1 MTKDDRQAFE
11 VPDRLFEYVRAVV
24 DNRALAT
31 VLLFL
36 LSLLLVGIDNIAG
49 ILAVLLIGF
58 LLIDRFETV
67 RRCVVIGG
75 AAWVITLAIGAMA
88 LALPSRCSLTP
99 ALYSTCLVLSWRLPC
114 ASYSFVAEHCITK
127 ATSKGNSMPIA
138 CLRPVSRTA

>member
-67 RRCVVIGG
+67 RRCVVIG
-75 AAWVITLAIGAMA
+75 
-88 LALPSRCSLTP
+88 
-99 ALYSTCLVLSWRLPC
+99 
-114 ASYSFVAEHCITK
+114 
-127 ATSKGNSMPIA
+127 
-138 CLRPVSRTA
+138 